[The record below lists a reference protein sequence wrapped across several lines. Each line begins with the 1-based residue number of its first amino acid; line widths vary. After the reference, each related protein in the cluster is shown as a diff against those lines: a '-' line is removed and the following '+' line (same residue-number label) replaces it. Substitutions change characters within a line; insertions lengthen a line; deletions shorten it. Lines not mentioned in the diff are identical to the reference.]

1 MPKKTLSQFNIV
13 GQCRKYGLSL
23 WQCPQFLF
31 LLMGLIIIV
40 SSILSY
46 MIGSRYIE
54 DPDTV
59 ALIVIVITTVLFVI
73 SFVITRSFENLA
85 ELSRMK
91 SEFINVVSHQIRS
104 PLTNL
109 KWAFDFLT
117 SDEWKKTPEK
127 EEEYRSVLYE
137 NINRMSEL
145 VDDLLVVARLEQ
157 GTVPL
162 RKKEVSLEKIIEG
175 LLSEFKSFASASNV
189 KIEFSHQ
196 PGLPLVF
203 VDPSQIKIVFEN
215 LIDNAIRYTRGGGK
229 IQLRLEKKDKHIYFE
244 IKDSGV
250 GIPEEDQKYIFQ
262 KFFRSENMMREQTKG
277 SGLGLFI
284 TKAIIE
290 EAGGKIDFVSKEGKG
305 TTFFFNLP
313 IK

>member
-1 MPKKTLSQFNIV
+1 MSKKILSQFNIV
-13 GQCRKYGLSL
+13 SQCRKYGLSL

-46 MIGSRYIE
+46 MIGSRYID
-54 DPDTV
+54 DPGTV
-59 ALIVIVITTVLFVI
+59 ALVVIIITAVLFTI
-73 SFVITRSFENLA
+73 ASIITRSFENLA

-109 KWAFDFLT
+109 KWALDFLT
-117 SDEWKKTPEK
+117 SNDWKKTPEK

-145 VDDLLVVARLEQ
+145 VDDLLVVSRLEQ

-162 RKKEVSLEKIIEG
+162 RKKEVSLEKMVEG
-175 LLSEFKSFASASNV
+175 LLSEFKSFAAACNL

-196 PGLPLVF
+196 AGLPLVF
-203 VDPSQIKIVFEN
+203 VDPSQMKIVFEN
-215 LIDNAIRYTRGGGK
+215 LIDNAIRYTKGGGK
-229 IQLRLEKKDKHIYFE
+229 IRLHLEKKDKNIYFE

-250 GIPEEDQKYIFQ
+250 GIPKEDQKYIFQ

-284 TKAIIE
+284 TKAIVE
-290 EAGGKIDFVSKEGKG
+290 EMGGKIGFISEEGKG